1 MRRDETLGNCQ
12 KEGVSDKKTTELR
25 LNWDIIEASSLLFQH
40 LWDPGFLS
48 VPQTVLHALIPP
60 PYLIQTPVTKNQ
72 WSVNAPKHDYMTSV
86 WTSGADRHTAEA
98 GRHTPCAPFTTVSK
112 DFKENLE
119 IFVLLLFFFSQSKG
133 SSKDT
138 KNTLFHVQ
146 HTLLQ
151 WPPSTSDKQQ

>member
-1 MRRDETLGNCQ
+1 MRRDKTLGNCQ
-12 KEGVSDKKTTELR
+12 KEGVSDMKTTELR

-60 PYLIQTPVTKNQ
+60 PYLIQTPVTKIQ

-86 WTSGADRHTAEA
+86 WTSNADRRTAEA
-98 GRHTPCAPFTTVSK
+98 GRHTLCALFPAVSK
-112 DFKENLE
+112 DFKENFE
-119 IFVLLLFFFSQSKG
+119 IFVLLFFFSQSKG
-133 SSKDT
+133 LSKDT
-138 KNTLFHVQ
+138 KKTLFHVQ

-151 WPPSTSDKQQ
+151 WPLSISDKQQ